1 MSMVLDGELLIVF
14 HNGNSAQN
22 SSIGK
27 QYGIQKITNFW
38 LINMTVLSVGACINI
53 VCKMAFFGLPSSF
66 FLVRSATVCLRD

>member
-22 SSIGK
+22 SSAGK

-38 LINMTVLSVGACINI
+38 LINMMVLNVWACIST
-53 VCKMAFFGLPSSF
+53 A
-66 FLVRSATVCLRD
+66 

>member
-38 LINMTVLSVGACINI
+38 LINMMNNVTIITNYYKHNKFCYDCNI
-53 VCKMAFFGLPSSF
+53 ICYGTL
-66 FLVRSATVCLRD
+66 C